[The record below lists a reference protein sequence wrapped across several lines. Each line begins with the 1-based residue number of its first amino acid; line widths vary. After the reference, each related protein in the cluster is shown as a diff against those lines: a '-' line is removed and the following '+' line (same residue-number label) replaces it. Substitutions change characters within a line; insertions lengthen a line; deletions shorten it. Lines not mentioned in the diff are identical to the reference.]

1 MHVGLNLIFLVP
13 GETGGT
19 ETYARELIR
28 ALRQEAPEIA
38 LTAFV
43 NREAANDPTL
53 LPPDV
58 DAVTI
63 PVSGRN
69 RLDWVRGEQL
79 LLPRAA
85 ERRGVDLLHSLGN
98 TAPGWGKFRRIVTV
112 CDLHFLV
119 APESHFGIR
128 AYGMRL
134 LVPLA
139 ARTSHRVIAISEA
152 TATDIREHLK
162 LPRPIDVTPLGV
174 RVARTEVGLPET
186 EIRERF
192 ELGDREL
199 LLSFAAKRPHKNL
212 MRLLQALALIPAERR
227 PVLVLPGYPT
237 PHEEE
242 LKAEAARLGVEND
255 TRFRGWLPAE
265 EAEGLFATAAVFVVP
280 SLFEGF
286 GLPIVEAMARG
297 VPVCCSN
304 RGAMQEVAGDA
315 AVTFDPES
323 APAIAQA
330 LDGVLASRDTRA
342 KLRQAGLAR
351 AAEFTWTRTAQLTLD
366 SYVAAMRGP

>member
-1 MHVGLNLIFLVP
+1 MRVGLNLIYLVP

-28 ALRQEAPEIA
+28 ALREEAPTIE

-43 NREAANDPTL
+43 NREAADERDL
-53 LPPDV
+53 LPPGV
-58 DAVTI
+58 RSITI

-69 RLDWVRGEQL
+69 RIDWVRGEQM

-85 ERRGVDLLHSLGN
+85 ERAGVALVHSLGN
-98 TAPGWGKFRRIVTV
+98 TAPTWGKFRRIVTV

-119 APESHFGIR
+119 VPESHFGIR

-152 TATDIREHLK
+152 TASDIRQHLI
-162 LPRPIDVTPLGV
+162 LPQPIDVTPLGV
-174 RVARTEVGLPET
+174 RVPPIDIALSQAD
-186 EIRERF
+186 IRRRF
-192 ELGDREL
+192 ELGDRQL

-212 MRLLQALALIPAERR
+212 MRLLQALALIPQERR
-227 PVLVLPGYPT
+227 PVLLLPGYPT

-242 LKAEAARLGVEND
+242 LKAEAGRLGLEKD
-255 TRFRGWLPAE
+255 TRFHGWVSPE
-265 EAEGLFATAAVFVVP
+265 EAEGLFAAAGVFIVP

-304 RGAMQEVAGDA
+304 RGAMAEVAGDA

-330 LDGVLASRDTRA
+330 VEHVLASPERRA
-342 KLRQAGLAR
+342 RLRQSGLQR
-351 AAEFTWTRTAQLTLD
+351 AAEFTWSRTARLTRE
-366 SYVAAMRGP
+366 SYVAALTS

>member
-43 NREAANDPTL
+43 NREGANDPTL
-53 LPPDV
+53 LPADV

-85 ERRGVDLLHSLGN
+85 ERRGVDLVHSLGN
-98 TAPGWGKFRRIVTV
+98 TAPAWGKFRRIVTV

-162 LPRPIDVTPLGV
+162 LPQPIDVTPLGV
-174 RVARTEVGLPET
+174 RVAPTAVGLPEA
-186 EIRERF
+186 EIRQRF

-212 MRLLQALALIPAERR
+212 MRLLQALALIPPERR

-237 PHEEE
+237 PHEAE
-242 LKAEAARLGVEND
+242 LKAEAARLRLGND
-255 TRFRGWLPAE
+255 TRFRGWIPPE

-315 AVTFDPES
+315 AHTFDPEDTTGM
-323 APAIAQA
+323 AATIEN
-330 LDGVLASRDTRA
+330 LLAHPELRDRLRA
-342 KLRQAGLAR
+342 AGLKRAATFTWERTAR
-351 AAEFTWTRTAQLTLD
+351 ATCD
-366 SYVAAMRGP
+366 SYAAALAAS